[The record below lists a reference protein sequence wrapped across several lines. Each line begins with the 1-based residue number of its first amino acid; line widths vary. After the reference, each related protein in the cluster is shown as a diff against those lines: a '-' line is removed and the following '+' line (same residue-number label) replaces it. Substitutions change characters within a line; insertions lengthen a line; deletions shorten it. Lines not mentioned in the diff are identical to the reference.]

1 MTKLEAV
8 LLKVE
13 LTTKQ
18 EVLFSFRKQ
27 FKYRSSHS
35 ACIYVIKEIDKLN
48 LEIEK
53 LNEHFKKNP

>member
-1 MTKLEAV
+1 MNKLEAV
-8 LLKVE
+8 LRKVE

-18 EVLFSFRKQ
+18 EVLLNVRKQ

-35 ACIYVIKEIDKLN
+35 ACIYVITEIDKLN

>member
-18 EVLFSFRKQ
+18 EVLFNVRKQ
-27 FKYRSSHS
+27 FKYKSSHS
-35 ACIYVIKEIDKLN
+35 ACEYVIKEMEKVD
-48 LEIEK
+48 LEIQK
-53 LNEHFKKNP
+53 LNEYIKNNP